1 MECPRPWA
9 SSGPWRD
16 YPIDVP
22 AKPTLP
28 DAYLRYKEA
37 LDWCKWTKGR
47 PGFES
52 RGHGDSTVTTPAIDV
67 PKRLRSPILT
77 FATKNARRMQMDKR
91 RREDAASFFCPRI
104 EDDRA
109 RPVKVVLEFM
119 LSVKHACLHHDILT
133 VPFKKFEGSESEFDS
148 DTHSGAGQ
156 YLNLNPEHFAGP

>member
-1 MECPRPWA
+1 MLTFATKKLSTGANGQKEDP
-9 SSGPWRD
+9 GLN
-16 YPIDVP
+16 P
-22 AKPTLP
+22 AI
-28 DAYLRYKEA
+28 
-37 LDWCKWTKGR
+37 
-47 PGFES
+47 S

-67 PKRLRSPILT
+67 PQRLRSPMLT

>member
-1 MECPRPWA
+1 MSPQRPRSPMLTFA
-9 SSGPWRD
+9 TKKLSTGANGQKEDPGLN
-16 YPIDVP
+16 P
-22 AKPTLP
+22 AI
-28 DAYLRYKEA
+28 
-37 LDWCKWTKGR
+37 
-47 PGFES
+47 S

-67 PKRLRSPILT
+67 PQRLRSPMLT

-119 LSVKHACLHHDILT
+119 FSVKHACLHHDILT